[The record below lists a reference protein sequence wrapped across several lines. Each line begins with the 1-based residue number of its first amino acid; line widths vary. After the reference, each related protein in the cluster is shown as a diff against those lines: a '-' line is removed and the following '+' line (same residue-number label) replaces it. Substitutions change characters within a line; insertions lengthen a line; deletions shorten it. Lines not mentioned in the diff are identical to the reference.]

1 MMAAKNGAMSHGATK
16 MRRIIRRVRGI
27 RSERGAALVEF
38 ALVVPL
44 LMMMMCATI
53 DFGLAVYTLNNLTAA
68 VREGGRLAAV
78 QDPTSWTNGTAVTA
92 AKTRVYNYISGMNNG
107 LTPAQVQALISVSNP
122 DATTKIITVQI
133 TGYPYKPVTPLST
146 LLGLQTIY
154 LNRTAIFRWEM
165 GS

>member
-1 MMAAKNGAMSHGATK
+1 MKIR
-16 MRRIIRRVRGI
+16 RRIRGLRGI

-68 VREGGRLAAV
+68 VREGGRYGATIDQPTWNANGGAAA
-78 QDPTSWTNGTAVTA
+78 QTAVR
-92 AKTRVYNYISGMNNG
+92 TRVYNYIAGMDNG
-107 LTPAQVQALISVSNP
+107 LTAAQKQALITVSK
-122 DATTKIITVQI
+122 DASHIITVQI

-154 LNRTAIFRWEM
+154 LNRTAIFRWEFA
-165 GS
+165 G

>member
-1 MMAAKNGAMSHGATK
+1 MK
-16 MRRIIRRVRGI
+16 IRRRLRGVRGMQ
-27 RSERGAALVEF
+27 SERGAALVEF

-68 VREGGRLAAV
+68 VREGGRFAAV
-78 QDPTSWTNGTAVTA
+78 QDQNSWTSGTAVSTTT
-92 AKTRVYNYISGMNNG
+92 TRVWNYIKGMNNG
-107 LTPAQVQALISVSNP
+107 LTPAQNQALISVTAP
-122 DATTKIITVQI
+122 DGNGIITVKI

>member
-1 MMAAKNGAMSHGATK
+1 
-16 MRRIIRRVRGI
+16 MRRLLRRVHGI

-68 VREGGRLAAV
+68 VREGGRYAAV
-78 QDPTSWTNGTAVTA
+78 IDQPGWAASGGTTA
-92 AKTRVYNYISGMNNG
+92 QGLVRDRVYNYIVGMNNG
-107 LTPAQVQALISVSNP
+107 LTAVQTKALISVSNP
-122 DATTKIITVQI
+122 DATSRIITVQI